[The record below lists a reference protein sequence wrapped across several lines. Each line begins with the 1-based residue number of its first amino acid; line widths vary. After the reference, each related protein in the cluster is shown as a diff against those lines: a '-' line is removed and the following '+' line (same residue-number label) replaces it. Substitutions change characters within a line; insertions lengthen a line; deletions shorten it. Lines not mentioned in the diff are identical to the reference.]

1 MHFEMSALSIG
12 ALLEK
17 NSIEY
22 YRKYA
27 EQSENE
33 EVKKL
38 FSYLI
43 EWEQEHL
50 KALIAQQKY
59 LKEEYWEGARF
70 FPDI

>member
-1 MHFEMSALSIG
+1 MSALSIG

-43 EWEQEHL
+43 EWEQGHL
-50 KALIAQQKY
+50 KALITQQKY
-59 LKEEYWEGARF
+59 LKEAYWENARF